1 MNTLQPY
8 PVIAPQEPA
17 QSPRRVSPQHRGLEP
32 WALSALNGEH
42 DYGTHFAAACAVAAH
57 ALARGW
63 TRSTLWD
70 QFEALSRLQAKADKR
85 SPNNRRVNRFITSA
99 WDYAEKTRK
108 ASCDPFTVRRA
119 ITAARAHA
127 ARARFTGRQHALA
140 LVLQTVLDC
149 AEKQRTI
156 TPTVSVRTLEL
167 ATGLG
172 KSTAARALQR
182 LAALDYLQQVT
193 KSDGEKAS
201 TYRLRHTETMV
212 DLSGTHKVLPCGTK
226 GVSQLR
232 TPTELAA
239 TDAFK
244 ALGRSAARVFS
255 VLDEL
260 DPLSP
265 TALAARTGLAVR
277 TTRQALRELE
287 AVGLVQRQRSGRGY
301 LWTARLDL
309 LTDAYLERIALDY
322 GTHGTRER
330 RENTI
335 TEQRRRWNEWQTG
348 RTAAREQQKARRLK
362 HQMSPRL
369 VQVAA

>member
-1 MNTLQPY
+1 MTTLQPY
-8 PVIAPQEPA
+8 PVEARQEPVNDA
-17 QSPRRVSPQHRGLEP
+17 RRVSPQRRNLEP
-32 WALSALNGEH
+32 WALSTLNGEH
-42 DYGTHFAAACAVAAH
+42 DYATHFAAACAVAAH

-63 TRSTLWD
+63 TRSELWD
-70 QFEALSRLQAKADKR
+70 RFEHLARLQAQADKR
-85 SPNNRRVNRFITSA
+85 SPNNRRVNRFITRA

-108 ASCDPFTVRRA
+108 ASSDPFTVRRA
-119 ITAARAHA
+119 ITAAREHA

-172 KSTAARALQR
+172 KSTAARALQN
-182 LAALDYLQQVT
+182 LIALDYLQQVT

-212 DLSGTHKVLPCGTK
+212 DLSGTHKVFPRGTK

-260 DPLSP
+260 DPLTP
-265 TALAARTGLAVR
+265 AELAARTGLAVR
-277 TTRQALRELE
+277 TTRAALRELE
-287 AVGLVQRQRSGRGY
+287 AVGLVERQRLGRSY
-301 LWTARLDL
+301 SWTARLDL

-322 GTHGTRER
+322 GTDGTRER

-335 TEQRRRWNEWQTG
+335 TEQRRRWNEWQAG
-348 RTAAREQQKARRLK
+348 RRAAREQQKARKMDYLIR
-362 HQMSPRL
+362 PRL